1 MGSKIIKEAF
11 SMPARELRAKVTIG
25 GKVFTDEHLESIR
38 AVTGLSESNDFEV
51 GTAFMASATIKLV
64 DKYENFKESN
74 FKDKLAKVEIGVKT
88 PHDFDYTSI
97 GEFIVDSVGNNMKS
111 WELKCYDLMHKFNVK
126 YDCKL
131 TFPTSLKSIV
141 LDICSICGV
150 EPSDN
155 VKNSALLDRSIKF
168 KPNFYDMTAREVL
181 AQVAELVCAWAYID
195 VDSQKLDIGSYAL
208 DDEIKINDDN
218 LISFKEYK
226 NTSNSDCKILLD
238 SVKIIQNG
246 ADDAD
251 YNPDSP
257 RKFHIVDNMFI
268 QGNGSEFV
276 ENAKGSFKFNE
287 LSALSIKYNGNPAL
301 RSCRCVQV
309 VRAGKEYNFL
319 PLVRKLTYNGG
330 LVEECE
336 CKQINYDPANRR
348 KEIVRHVEK
357 INALLK
363 VMDNKIQ
370 SKVGTEEFQTLV
382 EQTKEEI
389 KLLAKN
395 INLEGYVKF
404 EDLKKVNNSTIIN
417 GGNITTGVIQSK
429 DGGFGIDLDN
439 KTFFLGRDLEHYAL
453 LFDGENLK
461 FGTGGIK
468 SDQFSEGLKQ
478 ELKGQDG
485 QSQYVHTRYSD
496 SGGDVG
502 SMHVN
507 AVDDSGEPYK
517 YIGFAVTNSKGAP
530 ALKSEYKWSKYVG
543 DDGESFKYNL
553 ISNGDFHIDF
563 TKDEP
568 GHNSKVLNR
577 WQAKSRSDVEKMYI
591 RKPSDRNWIALE
603 VSATDTIEIN
613 QYLNLKKNTKYYI
626 KATIASERMMLY
638 YHGSSYNSIASVK
651 DNYEH
656 FTTINTSFTTE
667 DSDTHYIQLDCK
679 KKTRVRDVIISE
691 EPISDNTEW
700 YPSKFDGIGQDGKP
714 GKDGRDGE
722 RGAQGPPGRDGKDG
736 TTAEWPTWIKEWN
749 GTSTWINGKS
759 VVSPTAFF
767 GESNKGI
774 FMGKNCVRTSSGEEL
789 SGIVGYW
796 KPDVTFHIKPD
807 GTAVFGNKPGNQMK
821 IDSSGNVSMPKVKTS
836 EIIGDGKLYL
846 SSDKSAYL
854 AMNKESLGIAAP
866 GGEINIFQEYISIG
880 GPDLRFGGKIR
891 KYRDSVYID
900 ISENYIIVKS
910 ADGQQILSTDFNR
923 IVGLP
928 MCYFSPHVTYR
939 DDDLIYY
946 SGDGALV
953 GDSMMVMCSAVR
965 ATKGGF
971 VNLKCRNFSNVSDIK
986 VKENVSFITKKD
998 VVLREKSDFKPE
1010 NLEDSDILNFVKNIR
1025 LATFNYT
1032 GEKQSCFSMI
1042 AQDVNLYKN
1051 VNKYLISQEE
1061 DSRYMSINQVNYHS
1075 FLHRTLQIY
1084 IEDFE
1089 KEKENNARLEERVR
1103 ILETE
1108 ISEIKKLLKKEGE

>member
-1 MGSKIIKEAF
+1 
-11 SMPARELRAKVTIG
+11 MPARELRAKVTIG